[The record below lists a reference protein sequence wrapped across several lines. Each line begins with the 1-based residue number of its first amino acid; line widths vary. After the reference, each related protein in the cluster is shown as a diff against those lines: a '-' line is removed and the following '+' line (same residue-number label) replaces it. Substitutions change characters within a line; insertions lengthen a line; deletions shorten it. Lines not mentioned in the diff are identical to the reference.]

1 MVTRTVTL
9 LVSGVTAITFS
20 FGVLAE
26 PAPAP
31 APASA
36 AATPSGDDNGIQE
49 IVVTAQKRTENLE
62 TVPVAI
68 SAFTSKERDLLGI
81 ETIQDM
87 TNFTPGLAYNTYLD
101 RAFIRGVGR
110 ETNNLGSQPGVATY
124 SDGLYNTSV
133 VAASGDSLFVDRVEV
148 LRGPQGT
155 LYGRNSI
162 GGTINSIS
170 KRPTA
175 DWEAEVHA
183 DVGNYGVHNFEG
195 SLSGPITDTMRF
207 RFAGYRN
214 AQEDG
219 YFTDIDNGKQFG
231 GIGNYFYWEAQFE
244 WDITPD
250 VEFWLKGDQLGYNQ
264 SYLFSN
270 FSGSYDYAPYTLGWG
285 LSPGAAYGCLVG
297 GATLT
302 PTNANC
308 TNPGT
313 SNIRD
318 LSENDPSHA
327 TLSRTYQV
335 TPQLTWHTP
344 WGADVK
350 YVGGYTTYLYQLWQD
365 NDGTNI
371 GSYAFPVVPG
381 TAANGAPCGIGISC
395 PAFIVYPSQ
404 VSLYVEDKKYFS
416 NEIDVTSHTD
426 SNLQWI
432 AGLYQ
437 YNERFSQPVNV
448 QMNNQALMPQFN
460 GTPCPAGYGCINSPL
475 NATGTAL
482 AAPNPNNNMYYVSAD
497 MHGNSYAAFAQTD
510 WKFQPTWKL
519 TTGIRYTEDFLA
531 GTEYTRELYQLPP
544 TVLGAYAPVLDITP
558 VLIAL
563 GPYRGVTSLPS
574 PNPNTGI
581 WLRGL
586 GDEWDAVTGTMGVEW
601 TPDENTNAYA
611 RYSRGYKS
619 GGFHAGFEGAMGPNP
634 ETNPEHINAFE
645 IGDKQVWKTLQV
657 NTALYFYNY
666 QNLQI
671 PLAVQP
677 PPPQPAYSSLVNIP
691 KVISYGAEFETI
703 WQPITNLQFLIN
715 YSYMDATVRSN
726 YTVQNNVTGE
736 YEDVIGQTVPESP
749 RSKVGTNGNYTFHFA
764 PGSLNYS
771 LSYIWKDKTYDS
783 VFNEPYNLAPAYSQI
798 DSRLTWTDAANR
810 YTVFAYV
817 KNLQNHLGY
826 DGVGGGAIGAAQP
839 GSNLPLYDV
848 TYGLTPPRTYG
859 LEVQVRL
866 K

>member
-1 MVTRTVTL
+1 MTKRMMGL
-9 LVSGVTAITFS
+9 WLSSATAMAFS
-20 FGVLAE
+20 MGALAE

-31 APASA
+31 AAP
-36 AATPSGDDNGIQE
+36 AATTSSEDIGGIQE

-68 SAFTSKERDLLGI
+68 SAFTSKERDLIGI
-81 ETIQDM
+81 ETVQDM
-87 TNFTPGLAYNTYLD
+87 SNFTPGLAYNTYDD
-101 RAFIRGVGR
+101 RAYIRGVGR

-133 VAASGDSLFVDRVEV
+133 VAASGDSLFIDRIEIQ
-148 LRGPQGT
+148 RGPQGT

-175 DWEAEVHA
+175 DWEAEVRA
-183 DVGNYGVHNFEG
+183 DVGNFGVHNFEG
-195 SLSGPITDTMRF
+195 SLSGPISDTMRF

-219 YFTDIDNGKQFG
+219 YYTDVYNGKQFG

-264 SYLFSN
+264 SYLFQN
-270 FSGSYDYAPYTLGWG
+270 TAGSYDYGPYTTGFG
-285 LSPGAAYGCLVG
+285 LFPGSAFGCLVG
-297 GATLT
+297 ANPGAI
-302 PTNANC
+302 C
-308 TNPGT
+308 TNPANG
-313 SNIRD
+313 NIHD
-318 LSENDPSHA
+318 LAYDDPSHA

-344 WGADVK
+344 WAADVK

-365 NDGTNI
+365 NDGTAVN
-371 GSYAFPVVPG
+371 SYAFPVTPG
-381 TAANGAPCGIGISC
+381 SAGCGVDC
-395 PAFIVYPSQ
+395 PPLIVYPSA
-404 VSLYVEDKKYFS
+404 VSLYVENKKYFS
-416 NEIDVTSHTD
+416 NEVDVTSHSD

-437 YNERFSQPVNV
+437 YNERFSQPVSV
-448 QMNNQALMPQFN
+448 QYNNQATMPQYN
-460 GTPCPAGYGCINSPL
+460 GTPCPAGYGCIQSPL
-475 NATGTAL
+475 VLNPDFSIGGL
-482 AAPNPNNNMYYVSAD
+482 AAPNPNNYMYYVNAD
-497 MHGNSYAAFAQTD
+497 MHGNSYAGFLQTD

-531 GTEYTRELYQLPP
+531 GTEFTRELLQTSPA
-544 TVLGAYAPVLDITP
+544 TFGAYAPVVDYTP
-558 VLIAL
+558 FAIAY
-563 GPYRGVTSLPS
+563 GAYRGVTVLPNV
-574 PNPNTGI
+574 NPSTGV
-581 WLRGL
+581 WSRGL
-586 GDEWDAVTGTMGVEW
+586 ADQWDAVTGTMKVEW
-601 TPDENTNAYA
+601 TPTDHTLGYA
-611 RYSRGYKS
+611 SYSRGYKS
-619 GGFHAGFEGAMGPNP
+619 GGFLAGYSGAMSANP
-634 ETNPEHINAFE
+634 ETKAEHIDAFE
-645 IGDKQVWKTLQV
+645 IGGKQDWRTFQI
-657 NTALYFYNY
+657 NSALYLYNY
-666 QNLQI
+666 QDLQI
-671 PLAVQP
+671 PLGVLP
-677 PPPQPAYSSLVNIP
+677 PPPQPAYTSLVNIP

-703 WQPITNLQFLIN
+703 WQPITDLQFLFN

-726 YTVQNNVTGE
+726 FSPQNSVTGA
-736 YEDVIGQTVPESP
+736 YQDVIGQTVPESP
-749 RSKVGTNGNYTFHFA
+749 RNKVAANGNYTYHFT

-826 DGVGGGAIGAAQP
+826 DEVYGSRISAAAP
-839 GSNLPLYDV
+839 GYPLYDV

-859 LEVQVRL
+859 LQIQVRL